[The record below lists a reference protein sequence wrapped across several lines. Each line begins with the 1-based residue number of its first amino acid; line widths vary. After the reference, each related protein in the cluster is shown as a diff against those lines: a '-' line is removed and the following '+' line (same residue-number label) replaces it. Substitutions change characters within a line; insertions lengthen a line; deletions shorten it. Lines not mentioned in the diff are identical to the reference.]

1 MRLILATLWLW
12 CAAAIAAPSQLL
24 SIFED
29 GQHLL
34 PAAAIASAEA
44 NHLGEIIEFIAE
56 INDGKLQYR
65 LTLVDPLRRTQSE
78 LTLDGSDGKL
88 LDKQT
93 HSLTKD
99 APTLALALMLQQR
112 QQRFS
117 TLIQLALVHSNGYL
131 QQAELDQDL
140 GISYLE
146 LKVLDEHGS
155 HKLAYDIEH
164 QRQLPLLKWD

>member
-1 MRLILATLWLW
+1 MRLILATLLLW
-12 CAAAIAAPSQLL
+12 CSAAFAAPSPML
-24 SIFED
+24 SLFRD
-29 GQHLL
+29 GQHLV

-44 NHLGEIIEFIAE
+44 QNLGEIIEFIAE
-56 INDGKLQYR
+56 INDGKLVYR
-65 LTLVDPLRRTQSE
+65 FTLVDPRSRNQSE
-78 LTLDGSDGKL
+78 LTLDGVDGKVL
-88 LDKQT
+88 NNHMRRLA
-93 HSLTKD
+93 KD
-99 APTLALALMLQQR
+99 APPLALALMLQQR

-117 TLIQLALVHSNGYL
+117 MLTQLALVHNNGYL

-146 LKVLDEHGS
+146 LKVLDDNGS